1 MKPKPAVPVFC
12 ICAFTKYCTFG
23 KRESQGEQEVPKGRL
38 FYAQLRKMWYTFVI
52 NRVYLILRRESFLE
66 WYFTFRFPQTAY
78 VYMENF
84 FKWDTIQQKR
94 KMRCM
99 D

>member
-1 MKPKPAVPVFC
+1 MKPKPAIPVFRVC
-12 ICAFTKYCTFG
+12 LLSIVRLG
-23 KRESQGEQEVPKGRL
+23 KGKVKVSRGSERKA

-66 WYFTFRFPQTAY
+66 WYFTFSFPQIAY

-84 FKWDTIQQKR
+84 FKWDKIQKKR
-94 KMRCM
+94 KMRRM
-99 D
+99 E